1 MSRYSS
7 QLILGVLAAAL
18 HSAGWAQADAGK
30 TLIEQGKFWQERHD
44 TQRATE
50 AWNKLLLISPDN
62 PAALYGL
69 ATLDIRAKRLDS
81 ARAYLQRLRAAH
93 PDSALVAR
101 LEQELLLH
109 TDGKAVVL
117 EQARKEAA
125 TGKVE
130 SAVGKY
136 QDVLQG
142 TAPQGPLGREYYT
155 MLGYTAGGL
164 PEAIAGLRRLAR
176 ESPNDAQTALA
187 LARHLA
193 RNEPTRLEGIR
204 KLSELSAHP
213 ELGND
218 AKKSWREALVWVG
231 PPGPEAR
238 PLFQD
243 YLRRNPGDA
252 AIKEQLDKGVALAAA
267 RAPRAAAPWRHRTDA
282 AMRLIESGR
291 LAQAEAELQAVL
303 AEHPNDSE
311 ALGGLGLIRM
321 RQKDWAQANEL
332 LARASKANPTGWRNP
347 RNMVEYWHA
356 VDRASSM
363 RRAGDVAGA
372 RKVLAQAEKLAP
384 KEVAAETLL
393 ADMLADEGKFAQAE
407 KAYRNAL
414 RRRPGDPEATRGL
427 ITVLAQSNKPDEA
440 RKIVQGMSPA
450 ALEQAGGVARMRGV
464 YAAGQAKA
472 ALAAGNYASAQA
484 ALEEALQSDPSNPW
498 VRLELARLY
507 QRSGYQKEANG
518 LMQGI
523 LVSDPNNAE
532 ALYASAVYAGESRD
546 WAAAYNALARVPQPQ
561 RTQAMADL
569 YQRAAQHLHI
579 RQAVDMA
586 AQGRR
591 AEAVSMLMHV
601 EANSGGNLDTLGA
614 LAEAYADIGDP
625 GRAIALLRPLR
636 ADGKAQNVDGSL
648 LYAGVLLRTNQM
660 VEASGLIR
668 HLESQALTPEQRG
681 RLDELSAGFMVRQA
695 DALRERGDLVSAYDA
710 IAPVLQRNPQHREAT
725 EALARMYAAAGQGRQ
740 ALELYE
746 KLLLSNQSDALL
758 HLNAAQAAQQVKEY
772 AYALKE
778 AETAVSLAPDQS
790 EILAGAARIYR
801 SQGKTKE
808 AAQLL
813 ERAVAYQGRPAGAF
827 ALPASAGAGTA
838 GSLNPFVGMPG
849 QKKASALDTPALY
862 NTLVPTTPLVAGAPA
877 YLPAGGAVPVASPPP
892 AAAGYAPIP
901 LPPPIPVQAG
911 VPPAASYLSG
921 GAAPAAAPYPAPYPA
936 AAPAPYPAAAAPYP
950 APYPAPQ
957 FAAQAPAPARGSTL
971 AQELADLQQQQSATA
986 AIGTQFRT
994 RSGDAGMGKLTET
1007 QVPLEIKFP
1016 AGDGK
1021 VTFNAT
1027 PVVLNA
1033 GGLGYDLY
1041 SRATYGGGPAVM
1053 AAAGPG
1059 SNKATGV
1066 GLSIGYERDG
1076 LKLDA
1081 GATPLGFQYKTFTG
1095 GVLLSGTMDEQR
1107 SVAYRLDVSRRP
1119 VTDSLTS
1126 FAGTED
1132 PRTGMQ
1138 WGGVTATGARATL
1151 SKDWGGAGVYG
1162 SAAWHGLRGHNVE
1175 DNHRTEFN
1183 AGTFFRVVDDP
1194 DSKLMMGVNLNATYF
1209 NKNQGHYTY
1218 GHGGYFSPKSFYAL
1232 SLPVTWAQRSGKLT
1246 YRLDG
1251 ALGLQHFKQ
1260 SDADM
1265 FPTDAGLQA
1274 GAVNALASAASPE
1287 LGGLSGGIYKGESK
1301 TGLGYNLRASAEYR
1315 VTPQLVMGA
1324 TIGADNASD
1333 YSQWAGGLYMR
1344 YYFEPQTR
1352 LMDLPVEPFS
1362 SPYGAT
1368 YGR

>member
-7 QLILGVLAAAL
+7 QIVLGLLAAAL
-18 HSAGWAQADAGK
+18 HSAGWAQADASK
-30 TLIEQGKFWQERHD
+30 TLIEQGQFWQERYD
-44 TQRATE
+44 TKRATE

-93 PDSALVAR
+93 PGSAIVAR
-101 LEQELLLH
+101 LEQDLMLN
-109 TDGKAVVL
+109 TDGKVQAL
-117 EQARKEAA
+117 DQARKEAA
-125 TGKVE
+125 AGE
-130 SAVGKY
+130 LDSAVGKY
-136 QDVLQG
+136 KEVLQG
-142 TAPQGPLGREYYT
+142 TAPQGALGREYYT
-155 MLGYTAGGL
+155 SLGYTEGGL
-164 PEAIAGLRRLAR
+164 QEAIAGLRRLAQD
-176 ESPNDAQTALA
+176 SPNDARTALA

-204 KLSELSAHP
+204 KLSALAADT
-213 ELGND
+213 ELGAD
-218 AKKSWREALVWVG
+218 AKKSWREALLWVG
-231 PPGPEAR
+231 PPGPAVQ

-243 YLRRNPGDA
+243 YLKRNPGDT
-252 AIKEQLDKGVALAAA
+252 AIKQQLDKGIQQSTALAGAK
-267 RAPRAAAPWRHRTDA
+267 APRSVVPWRQRTDA
-282 AMRLIESGR
+282 AMRLIDGGQ

-311 ALGGLGLIRM
+311 ALGGLGIIRM
-321 RQKDWAQANEL
+321 RQKNWAQANEL
-332 LARASKANPTGWRNP
+332 LARASKGNPSGWRNS
-347 RNMVEYWHA
+347 RNLVEYWHTI
-356 VDRASSM
+356 DRASAL
-363 RRAGDVAGA
+363 RRAGDLAGA
-372 RKVLAQAEKLAP
+372 RKLLAQAEKLAP
-384 KEVAAETLL
+384 KEAAAETML
-393 ADMLADEGKFAQAE
+393 ADMLADEGKLAQAE

-414 RRRPGDPEATRGL
+414 RRHPGDPDATRGL
-427 ITVLAQSNKPDEA
+427 VTVLAQSNKPDEA

-450 ALEQAGGVARMRGV
+450 ALEQAGGVTRMRGL

-472 ALAAGNYASAQA
+472 ALSAGNYASAQA
-484 ALEEALQSDPSNPW
+484 SLEEALQSDPSNPW

-523 LVSDPNNAE
+523 LVSDPNNPE
-532 ALYASAVYAGESRD
+532 ALHAAAIHAVENRD
-546 WAAAYNALARVPQPQ
+546 WTTAYNALARVPQQ
-561 RTQAMADL
+561 LRTPAMADL
-569 YQRAAQHLHI
+569 YQRSSQHLYI
-579 RQAVDMA
+579 RQAVGMA
-586 AQGRR
+586 SQGRR
-591 AEAVSMLMHV
+591 AEAASILMHV
-601 EANSGGNLDTLGA
+601 EANSKGDLATLGA

-625 GRAIALLRPLR
+625 GRALALLRPLR

-648 LYAGVLLRTNQM
+648 LYASILLRTNQM

-668 HLESQALTPEQRG
+668 YLESQALTPEQRN
-681 RLDELSAGFMVRQA
+681 RLDELTTGFMVRQA
-695 DALRERGDLVSAYDA
+695 DALRERGDLVAAYDA
-710 IAPVLQRNPQHREAT
+710 IAPVLQRNPANREAT
-725 EALARMYAAAGQGRQ
+725 EALARMYSAAGQGRQ
-740 ALELYE
+740 ALDLYE
-746 KLLLSNQSDALL
+746 RLLISNQSDAQL
-758 HLNAAQAAQQVKEY
+758 HLNAALAGQQAKEY

-778 AETAVSLAPDQS
+778 AEAAVSLAPQQP

-813 ERAVAYQGRPAGAF
+813 ERAVAYQGMQGGAPAT
-827 ALPASAGAGTA
+827 LASAGGSPS

-849 QKKASALDTPALY
+849 QKSASALDMPALY

-877 YLPAGGAVPVASPPP
+877 YVPAGGV
-892 AAAGYAPIP
+892 G
-901 LPPPIPVQAG
+901 
-911 VPPAASYLSG
+911 PAASL
-921 GAAPAAAPYPAPYPA
+921 PPA
-936 AAPAPYPAAAAPYP
+936 AAPAYAPMPLPTAAMPVGMPPASSYMSGGGMVPAGAPVTDPYH
-950 APYPAPQ
+950 APQ
-957 FAAQAPAPARGSTL
+957 FAAQAPMAGPAPLQGSTL
-971 AQELADLQQQQSATA
+971 ARELADLQQERSATA
-986 AIGTQFRT
+986 TIGTQFRT

-1027 PVVLNA
+1027 PVILSA
-1033 GGLGYDLY
+1033 GGLGSDLY
-1041 SRATYGGGPAVM
+1041 SRAAFGGGPEVM
-1053 AAAGPG
+1053 ALAGPD

-1066 GLSIGYERDG
+1066 GMSIGYERDG

-1081 GATPLGFQYKTFTG
+1081 GVTPLGFQYKTYTG
-1095 GVLLSGTMDEQR
+1095 GALFSGTMDEQR
-1107 SVAYRLDVSRRP
+1107 TVAYRLDLSRRP

-1138 WGGVTATGARATL
+1138 WGGVSATGARATI
-1151 SKDWGGAGVYG
+1151 SKDWGSAGVYG
-1162 SAAWHGLRGHNVE
+1162 SAGWHSLRGHNVE
-1175 DNHRTEFN
+1175 NNHRTEFN
-1183 AGTFFRVVDDP
+1183 AGSFFRVIDDP
-1194 DSKLMMGVNLNATYF
+1194 DSKLMMGVNLNATFF

-1218 GHGGYFSPKSFYAL
+1218 GHGGYFSPKNFYAL
-1232 SLPVTWAQRSGKLT
+1232 SLPVTWAQRNGKLT

-1260 SDADM
+1260 SDVDM
-1265 FPTDAGLQA
+1265 FPTDAGMQA
-1274 GAVNALASAASPE
+1274 RAVNALAGSASPE
-1287 LGGLSGGIYKGESK
+1287 LAGLSNGIYKGESK

-1344 YYFEPQTR
+1344 YYFEPQNR